1 MGGLSVRKL
10 VKPTKVFCS
19 RPSHQSGV
27 DQLLFPQ
34 AKPQVWARA
43 AGVLREAN
51 PAVGQ
56 ELGRLDPANRIGD
69 QMAEFVALLVA
80 NGGAEVLDLDQ
91 SLAHEDDLGDFGDA
105 GHPGIAD
112 QLRIE
117 CQQTIRF
124 FGITG

>member
-51 PAVGQ
+51 PAVWQ

-69 QMAEFVALLVA
+69 QMAEFVALLV
-80 NGGAEVLDLDQ
+80 GDRGAEVLHLNQ
-91 SLAHEDDLGDFGDA
+91 TLEDEEESYVEEWEERG
-105 GHPGIAD
+105 P
-112 QLRIE
+112 
-117 CQQTIRF
+117 
-124 FGITG
+124 